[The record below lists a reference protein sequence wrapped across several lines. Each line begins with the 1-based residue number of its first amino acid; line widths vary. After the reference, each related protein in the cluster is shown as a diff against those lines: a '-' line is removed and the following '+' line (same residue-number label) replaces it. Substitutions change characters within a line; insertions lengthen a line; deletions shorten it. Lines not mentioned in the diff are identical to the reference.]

1 MKQRVLSAHH
11 LDVVHRSK
19 SYEEYANHWRPGFLH
34 SSLDILIDIK
44 AILGVELPS
53 HMYPWILTGAPY
65 LRSWLVCGVSGGL
78 WAVRHAFGGWGLLGR
93 SFLG

>member
-1 MKQRVLSAHH
+1 MKQKVLSAHY

-34 SSLDILIDIK
+34 FSLGILIDIK

-53 HMYPWILTGAPY
+53 HMILGFS
-65 LRSWLVCGVSGGL
+65 LGLHICGLGSFVASVAACGWFVMLSAAGG
-78 WAVRHAFGGWGLLGR
+78 
-93 SFLG
+93 S